1 MVLCDWD
8 NYSTVHNSSCFQAVF
23 SNIFKSIR
31 VNKINRRSIMSSLV
45 VLAFDNETG
54 AEQMRD
60 DLLQMQKEH
69 LIGLEDAA
77 VAVRDKE
84 GKVRIKQVTSLAG
97 MWALGGAF
105 WGLLLGLI
113 FFVPVFGLLVG
124 AAAGALAGKYQ
135 DIGVDDKF
143 IKEVGDT
150 LQPGTSALFLLV
162 KEVVPDKVEEAL
174 KKYKNVKVL
183 KTSLSKEQEEK
194 LRHAFAS

>member
-1 MVLCDWD
+1 
-8 NYSTVHNSSCFQAVF
+8 
-23 SNIFKSIR
+23 
-31 VNKINRRSIMSSLV
+31 MSSLV

-54 AEQMRD
+54 AEQLRD
-60 DLLQMQKEH
+60 DLLQLQKEH

-77 VAVRDKE
+77 VAVRNKE
-84 GKVRIKQVTSLAG
+84 GKVKIKPVTSLAG
-97 MWALGGAF
+97 AGALGGAF
-105 WGLLLGLI
+105 WGLLFGLI
-113 FFVPVFGLLVG
+113 FFVPVFGMLVG

-162 KEVVPDKVEEAL
+162 REVVPDKVEDTL

-183 KTSLSKEQEEK
+183 KTSLTKEQEEK

>member
-1 MVLCDWD
+1 
-8 NYSTVHNSSCFQAVF
+8 
-23 SNIFKSIR
+23 
-31 VNKINRRSIMSSLV
+31 MSSLV

-84 GKVRIKQVTSLAG
+84 GKVKIKQVESLAG

-143 IKEVGDT
+143 IKEVGET

-162 KEVVPDKVEEAL
+162 REAVPDKVEEGL

-194 LRHAFAS
+194 LRQAFAS

>member
-1 MVLCDWD
+1 
-8 NYSTVHNSSCFQAVF
+8 
-23 SNIFKSIR
+23 
-31 VNKINRRSIMSSLV
+31 MSSLV
-45 VLAFDNETG
+45 VLAFDTETG

-77 VAVRDKE
+77 VAVRNKE
-84 GKVRIKQVTSLAG
+84 GKVKIKQVTSLAG
-97 MWALGGAF
+97 TLALGGAF

-135 DIGVDDKF
+135 DLGVDDKF
-143 IKEVGDT
+143 IKEVGET
-150 LQPGTSALFLLV
+150 LQPGNSALFLLV
-162 KEVVPDKVEEAL
+162 REVVPDKVEDAL

-183 KTSLSKEQEEK
+183 KTSLTKEQEEK

>member
-1 MVLCDWD
+1 
-8 NYSTVHNSSCFQAVF
+8 
-23 SNIFKSIR
+23 
-31 VNKINRRSIMSSLV
+31 MSSLV
-45 VLAFDNETG
+45 VLAFDTETG
-54 AEQMRD
+54 AEQLRD
-60 DLLQMQKEH
+60 DLLQLQKEH

-77 VAVRDKE
+77 VAVRNKE
-84 GKVRIKQVTSLAG
+84 GKVKIKQITSLAG
-97 MWALGGAF
+97 AGALGGAF

-162 KEVVPDKVEEAL
+162 REVVPDKVEDTL

-183 KTSLSKEQEEK
+183 KTSLTKEQEEK

>member
-1 MVLCDWD
+1 
-8 NYSTVHNSSCFQAVF
+8 
-23 SNIFKSIR
+23 
-31 VNKINRRSIMSSLV
+31 MSSLV

-77 VAVRDKE
+77 VAVRNKE
-84 GKVRIKQVTSLAG
+84 GKVKIKQVESLAG

-135 DIGVDDKF
+135 DLGVDDKF
-143 IKEVGDT
+143 IKEVGET

-162 KEVVPDKVEEAL
+162 REAVPDKVEEGL

-194 LRHAFAS
+194 LRQAFAS